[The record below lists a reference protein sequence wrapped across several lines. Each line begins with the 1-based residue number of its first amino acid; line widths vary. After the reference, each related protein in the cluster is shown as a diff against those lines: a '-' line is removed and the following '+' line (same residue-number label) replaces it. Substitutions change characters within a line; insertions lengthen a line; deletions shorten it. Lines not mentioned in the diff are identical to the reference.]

1 MRRPERMAGTRAAGW
16 VPEVAGILTADQ
28 LLATGDSIA
37 AVQQADGAIGWPDG
51 HVDAWN
57 HIECAMA
64 LSVCGL
70 RAAARRAYAW
80 LASAQRPD
88 GSWPVRPASVLA
100 LGGAGHGSTG
110 HGSTGTGSTGTG
122 STGTGSTGTG
132 KTGTAD
138 CTAAEIFGDFTA
150 ADQSAESNHAAYAAV
165 GAWHEL
171 LVTGDEAFAE
181 RMWPVVHGGIEF
193 ALSLQRPRGEIIWR
207 RMADGTPDTYALL
220 AGSSSMYQALR
231 CGIAL
236 ADHLNVPQPDWEVA
250 AAQLGHVVAVHGEQA
265 FADKSRYSMDWYYPV
280 LAGPV
285 RGCAARQRLDQGWDT
300 FVVPGLGIRCV
311 SDQPWVTGAET
322 CELAIALEAIGDR
335 ATALD
340 LVEQIQHLRAPD
352 GAYWTGW
359 QFANQAHF
367 PNEQSSWT
375 SAAVILAADALSGAT
390 NGAGIFAAAASPSS
404 ELPAGTASCGCPPGL
419 AGAGSADPGSGP
431 LQHP

>member
-122 STGTGSTGTG
+122 

-150 ADQSAESNHAAYAAV
+150 ADQSAESNHAA
-165 GAWHEL
+165 
-171 LVTGDEAFAE
+171 
-181 RMWPVVHGGIEF
+181 
-193 ALSLQRPRGEIIWR
+193 
-207 RMADGTPDTYALL
+207 
-220 AGSSSMYQALR
+220 
-231 CGIAL
+231 
-236 ADHLNVPQPDWEVA
+236 
-250 AAQLGHVVAVHGEQA
+250 
-265 FADKSRYSMDWYYPV
+265 
-280 LAGPV
+280 
-285 RGCAARQRLDQGWDT
+285 
-300 FVVPGLGIRCV
+300 
-311 SDQPWVTGAET
+311 
-322 CELAIALEAIGDR
+322 
-335 ATALD
+335 
-340 LVEQIQHLRAPD
+340 
-352 GAYWTGW
+352 
-359 QFANQAHF
+359 
-367 PNEQSSWT
+367 
-375 SAAVILAADALSGAT
+375 
-390 NGAGIFAAAASPSS
+390 
-404 ELPAGTASCGCPPGL
+404 
-419 AGAGSADPGSGP
+419 
-431 LQHP
+431 